1 MYLPP
6 EIYENWVGTLKYKI
20 GKENIKE
27 EDQNKF
33 LSALSKL
40 NNMFDK
46 EKSQAEIIPDFIWN
60 MPTAYEDIAR
70 KKEIYMNSETLL
82 IIKGDLNYRRLCRDK
97 TWHFKTKLEEITKYI
112 NSPTLVIRSFK
123 SDLVLDYTRTRFNE
137 NT

>member
-1 MYLPP
+1 MSDT
-6 EIYENWVGTLKYKI
+6 IENDLKHTIKTVENAT
-20 GKENIKE
+20 KENIEE

-60 MPTAYEDIAR
+60 MPTAYEDIAC

-82 IIKGDLNYRRLCRDK
+82 IIKGDLNYIGRRDPVAEYIMIQSFPHRFDK
-97 TWHFKTKLEEITKYI
+97 KIM
-112 NSPTLVIRSFK
+112 SR
-123 SDLVLDYTRTRFNE
+123 
-137 NT
+137 